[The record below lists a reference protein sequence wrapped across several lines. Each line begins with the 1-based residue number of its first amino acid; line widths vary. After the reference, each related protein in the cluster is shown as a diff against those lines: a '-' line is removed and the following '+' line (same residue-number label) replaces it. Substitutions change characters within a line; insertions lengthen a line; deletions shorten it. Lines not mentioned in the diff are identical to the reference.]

1 MAIQMSHAMP
11 RARRERRSPPPPYGG
26 RRNNRVAPRA
36 SVLSDRLKSGDLGR
50 AFPKLHSMSIDQLFG
65 SFLGLSLVSSLDA
78 NSEDYVAILAHHV
91 SIKSAH
97 APRSKTL

>member
-1 MAIQMSHAMP
+1 
-11 RARRERRSPPPPYGG
+11 
-26 RRNNRVAPRA
+26 
-36 SVLSDRLKSGDLGR
+36 
-50 AFPKLHSMSIDQLFG
+50 MSIDQLFG

-97 APRSKTL
+97 APRSKTLCSEANAILEPWRMSGKSHAAFKSWLELMIALALPAKDEPVSKP